1 MLYESSSSVVS
12 VNGNLSTELE
22 ITTDVLQGDTLAP
35 FLFIIVLDY
44 VLSKTTTD
52 QGIITHIEEH
62 FVLPDLDFADELF
75 Y

>member
-1 MLYESSSSVVS
+1 MLYESSSLVVS
-12 VNGNLSTELE
+12 VNGNLSAELE

-44 VLSKTTTD
+44 ILIKTTTD

-62 FVLPDLDFADELF
+62 FFLPDLDFVFGD
-75 Y
+75 

>member
-1 MLYESSSSVVS
+1 MVS

-44 VLSKTTTD
+44 ILIETTTD
-52 QGIITHIEEH
+52 QDIITHIEEQ
-62 FVLPDLDFADELF
+62 FFFPDLDFVLRH
-75 Y
+75 

>member
-1 MLYESSSSVVS
+1 MVS

-44 VLSKTTTD
+44 ILIKTTTD
-52 QGIITHIEEH
+52 QGIITHIKKH
-62 FVLPDLDFADELF
+62 FFLPNLDFVSGH
-75 Y
+75 